1 MNLDVSLSLD
11 LFGTTNRSVVLYK
24 VFIEGTE
31 LSHSLPLRSI
41 HVSKSFNK
49 IASAKIFF
57 QDGDPAERDFTLS
70 NQDQFKPGN
79 TIKIQLG
86 GTTGQDTVFEGI
98 IVRHTIKARQ
108 NQPSYLMI
116 EAKDK
121 AIKMTLSRKN
131 AYFLDKNEKEIL
143 QDIAQPYNLPIDF
156 PLTFNPVPTPPIPP
170 MVQYEATDWD
180 FMVSRAEA
188 NSLWVFTDDNCLKIK
203 QPSLTDAPVLVASY
217 GVNILEFEGEMDA
230 RRQAKSFK
238 ANTWDYAHQEVDSS
252 SEGSF
257 SFSGDNGNLSADDIA
272 EPFEAEV
279 KLNHSGNLSGDEIQQ
294 WANAYEMK
302 NKLSKAIGRVKIEGN
317 ANVKPGS
324 IITLA
329 GVGDRFNGNVYVTG
343 VLHQY
348 EGSWQTD
355 IQFGWAEDWF
365 YKKENVMEKPAS
377 GLLPGVNGLQIG
389 KVLEVEASTTSGNQY
404 RVKVRCPLI
413 STEQEG
419 IWARVATLSAGENNG
434 VVFRPQEGDEV
445 ILGFLNDDPRQAI
458 ILGYLHSSQ
467 RQPDVLID
475 KKYGIVTKEGLKIIF
490 DDEQKS
496 IQIITPQRSLKIDDT
511 AGEIE
516 MKDAINSIKMDSTG
530 ITIHSNTKITIDC
543 TAGVYIN

>member
-1 MNLDVSLSLD
+1 MPDRGVIIK
-11 LFGTTNRSVVLYK
+11 K
-24 VFIEGTE
+24 VFINNLE
-31 LSHSLPLRSI
+31 LTDTIPLRSFYI
-41 HVSKSFNK
+41 SKSFNK
-49 IASAKIFF
+49 VSFAKIFF
-57 QDGDPAERDFTLS
+57 HDGDPAKRDFLLS
-70 NQDQFKPGN
+70 NDDKFKPGN
-79 TIKIQLG
+79 DIKIQIG
-86 GTTGQDTVFEGI
+86 DTKGVDTVFEGI
-98 IVRHTIKARQ
+98 IVRHTIRARQ
-108 NQPSYLMI
+108 NQPSYLMV

-131 AYFLDKNEKEIL
+131 AYYLDKNEKQIL
-143 QDIAQPYNLPIDF
+143 QKLAENSHLPIEF
-156 PLTFNPVPTPPIPP
+156 PATFNPTPASPIPP

-180 FMVSRAEA
+180 FMISRAEA
-188 NSLWVFTDDNCLKIK
+188 NSLWVFTDDNHLKVK
-203 QPSLTDAPVLVASY
+203 QPNFMGTPVLTAKY
-217 GVNILEFEGEMDA
+217 GDNILEFEGEMDA

-238 ANTWDYAHQEVDSS
+238 ANAWNFANQIVDTS

-272 EPFEAEV
+272 NPFGSDV
-279 KLNHSGNLSGDEIQQ
+279 NLNHSGNLNGDEIRE

-302 NKLSKAIGRVKIEGN
+302 NKLSKAIGRVKINGD
-317 ANVKPGS
+317 AHVKPGS

-343 VLHQY
+343 VLHHY

-389 KVLEVEASTTSGNQY
+389 KVLEVEASTASGNQF

-413 STEQEG
+413 SIQEEG

-434 VVFRPQEGDEV
+434 VVFRPQVGDEV
-445 ILGFLNDDPRQAI
+445 VLGFLNDDPRQAI
-458 ILGYLHSSQ
+458 IVGYLHSST
-467 RQPDVLID
+467 RSPDVLVD

-511 AGEIE
+511 AGIIE
-516 MKDAINSIKMDSTG
+516 MKDAHNSIKFDVQG
-530 ITIHSNTKITIDC
+530 LTIHSDTKITIDC
-543 TAGVYIN
+543 SAGVYIN

>member
-1 MNLDVSLSLD
+1 MSESRTIVK
-11 LFGTTNRSVVLYK
+11 K
-24 VFIEGTE
+24 VFINNVELLGTT
-31 LSHSLPLRSI
+31 PLRSFYI
-41 HVSKSFNK
+41 SKSFNK
-49 IASAKIFF
+49 VSFAKVFF
-57 QDGDPAERDFTLS
+57 HDGDPSRRDFLLS
-70 NQDQFKPGN
+70 NEDKYKPGN
-79 TIKIQLG
+79 DIKIQIG
-86 GTTGQDTVFEGI
+86 DASGVETVFEGI
-98 IVRHTIKARQ
+98 IVRHTIRVRQ

-143 QDIAQPYNLPIDF
+143 QTVAQPYSLPIDF

-188 NSLWVFTDDNCLKIK
+188 NSLWVFTDDNHLKIK
-203 QPSLTDAPVLVASY
+203 QPSLTGVPVLVASY
-217 GVNILEFEGEMDA
+217 GTNILEFEGEMDA
-230 RRQAKSFK
+230 RRQAKSFTAK
-238 ANTWDYAHQEVDSS
+238 TWDYAHQEVDSS
-252 SEGSF
+252 SEGNF
-257 SFSGDNGNLSADDIA
+257 SFSGDNGNLTADDIA
-272 EPFEAEV
+272 DPFGAEV
-279 KLNHSGNLSGDEIQQ
+279 KLNHSGNLSGDEIQH
-294 WANAYEMK
+294 WADAYEMK
-302 NKLSKAIGRVKIEGN
+302 NKLSKAIGRVKIDGN
-317 ANVKPGS
+317 AQVKPGS

-343 VLHQY
+343 VLHHY

-389 KVLEVEASTTSGNQY
+389 KVLEVEASTAMGNQF

-413 STEQEG
+413 STVQEG
-419 IWARVATLSAGENNG
+419 IWARVSTLSAGENNG

-445 ILGFLNDDPRQAI
+445 ILGFLNDDPREAI

-516 MKDAINSIKMDSTG
+516 MKDSTNSIKMNSTG
-530 ITIHSNTKITIDC
+530 ITIHSSTKITIDC